1 MVPHSNS
8 VASAYI
14 HVPFCRHRCGYC
26 NFALVAGRDDLFDDY
41 LDCLEIELSRRLPA
55 PWPVQTL
62 FLGGGTPTHLPSDRL
77 KRLLELLGYWL
88 PVQSDG
94 EYSVEANP
102 LDCTKSCLTDLRS
115 AGVNRLS
122 LGGQSFDDEKLQTL
136 QRDHNG
142 SQLLTV
148 LDLAK
153 DYFQNLSLDLIFGVP
168 GESLDQWRQD
178 VCMALDSPI
187 VHLSTYGLT
196 IERGANF
203 YGRTLRGRLS
213 ELDSE
218 TQLSMYLLAI
228 ERLTSAGWQHYEVS
242 NFSNPNYECRH
253 NQVYWQGRYWWGFGP
268 GAASFLPTTMA
279 EDGLSQ
285 DKTVLPS
292 RHQSEYSEAV
302 RMTNHRSTTQYLRRM
317 QQGISP
323 IAEREPIDRQQAV
336 RERLVFGLRQR
347 AGIDLR
353 ELDTMYGSD
362 ASQLFKPHL
371 ARFLEL
377 GYLEQSGTQLRLT
390 QSGLVISDS
399 LWPDL
404 LE

>member
-1 MVPHSNS
+1 
-8 VASAYI
+8 
-14 HVPFCRHRCGYC
+14 
-26 NFALVAGRDDLFDDY
+26 VAGRDDLIDDY
-41 LDCLEIELSRRLPA
+41 LDCLEIELSQRLPS

-62 FLGGGTPTHLPSDRL
+62 FLGGGTPTHLPTDRL
-77 KRLLELLGYWL
+77 RRLLELLGHWL
-88 PVQSDG
+88 PVQSGG

-102 LDCTKSCLTDLRS
+102 LDCTESCLTDLRC

-142 SQLLTV
+142 SQLLAV
-148 LDLAK
+148 LDMAK
-153 DYFQNLSLDLIFGVP
+153 DHFQNLSLDLIFGVP

-203 YGRTLRGRLS
+203 YGRTLRGGLC

-218 TQLSMYLLAI
+218 TQLSMYLHTI

-242 NFSNPNYECRH
+242 NFSKPNYACRH
-253 NQVYWQGRYWWGFGP
+253 NQVYWQGQYWWGFGP
-268 GAASFLPTTMA
+268 GAASFLPTA
-279 EDGLSQ
+279 IAKDSLPQ
-285 DKTVLPS
+285 DKTVRPILPKP
-292 RHQSEYSEAV
+292 EYSEAV
-302 RMTNHRSTTQYLRRM
+302 RVTNHRSTTQYLRRL

-323 IAEREPIDRQQAV
+323 IAEREPIDSQQAI

-347 AGIDLR
+347 AGIDLG
-353 ELDTMYGSD
+353 ELDAMYGGD
-362 ASQLFKPHL
+362 ASQLFKPYL

-404 LE
+404 LG